1 MRKWVRGVFM
11 TLMLV
16 FVALPACAEASQ
28 AGTDTLF
35 DWGYLA
41 TYSGAVA
48 AVVFIVQFLKLPV
61 DRIGHVP
68 TRVLVY
74 FVSLAVLLLA
84 HLFTAPKA
92 FDVEVVA
99 LAALNAVIVAF
110 AAMGIYERMI
120 ALPEAMKKGGT
131 TTAVQQATTEPPQ
144 AEGKDEEKDE
154 PEDSA

>member
-1 MRKWVRGVFM
+1 MQKWVRGAF
-11 TLMLV
+11 TALILV
-16 FVALPACAEASQ
+16 SIALPVCAESPE
-28 AGTDTLF
+28 AGTETLF

-92 FDVEVVA
+92 FNVEVVA

-120 ALPEAMKKGGT
+120 ALPEAMKQSGA
-131 TTAVQQATTEPPQ
+131 AVQRATGEPLQ
-144 AEGKDEEKDE
+144 EENDEEKDE
-154 PEDSA
+154 TEDIGS

>member
-1 MRKWVRGVFM
+1 MRKWVRGVF
-11 TLMLV
+11 TALMLV
-16 FVALPACAEASQ
+16 FIAFPVCAEAAQ
-28 AGTDTLF
+28 AGTDTFF

-74 FVSLAVLLLA
+74 FVSLAVLLMA

-92 FDVEVVA
+92 FDVEVVT

-120 ALPEAMKKGGT
+120 ALPETMKKSGT
-131 TTAVQQATTEPPQ
+131 SAVKQVMMEPAQ
-144 AEGKDEEKDE
+144 EEEKSEESDG
-154 PEDSA
+154 PEDTV